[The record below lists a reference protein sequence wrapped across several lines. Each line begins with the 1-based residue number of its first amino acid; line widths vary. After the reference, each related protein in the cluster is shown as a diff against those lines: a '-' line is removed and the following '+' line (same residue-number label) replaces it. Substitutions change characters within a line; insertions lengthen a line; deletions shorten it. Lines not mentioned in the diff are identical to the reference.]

1 MNRHK
6 RKLSDRILLVLMA
19 VLLVVNLLPIA
30 LYASETE
37 EPPIVEEGNDT
48 EETPPEPVVETNTV
62 TVKSTGSGRIKLNGV
77 EQESLTVDQNA
88 EITVEIVPDIGR
100 AHV

>member
-37 EPPIVEEGNDT
+37 EPPIVEVVNDT
-48 EETPPEPVVETNTV
+48 E
-62 TVKSTGSGRIKLNGV
+62 
-77 EQESLTVDQNA
+77 
-88 EITVEIVPDIGR
+88 
-100 AHV
+100 